1 MIYRYTRIAP
11 GGAYLGT
18 WLSRPLRGR
27 LADARLNVWEAEGGA
42 LAPDAIGR
50 KNHGGNARLLLI

>member
-27 LADARLNVWEAEGGA
+27 LPDARLNVWEAEGGA
-42 LAPDAIGR
+42 LAPAAVGR
-50 KNHGGNARLLLI
+50 KNHGGNARVLLI